1 MTKMAQPWHGQL
13 DLTFSAQRTDADIEA
28 ITTDQIPYQTHCRVH
43 SCTAPYRMQRP
54 FYPEGNGICHGV
66 VLHTA
71 GGMVQG
77 DRLSLQVQSQ
87 NHSHG
92 ILTTAAAT
100 KVYRRKDHAD
110 QSESIEVSALRTRQN
125 IQITIGDQ
133 AWLEWLPQETI
144 IFAGADYH
152 QIQRIDLAPDGIYL
166 GWEVVR
172 FGRTARGER
181 FTTGD
186 WRNHT
191 EVWREGHPLWI
202 DRQWLT
208 GNEITCASVHG
219 LAGCAVIGT
228 CAFVGQACDTDLVS
242 QLWAKLHQRQ
252 ANGQLLGEA
261 GMTRLLCGLVCRY
274 RGNSSLEAQQWFWEV
289 TQVLRQTYGGLT
301 ASVPRVWQ
309 WGQGTDQKCCM
320 SK

>member
-1 MTKMAQPWHGQL
+1 MGTITMAQPWHGQL
-13 DLTFSAQRTDADIEA
+13 DLTFSAQRTDADIEV
-28 ITTDQIPYQTHCRVH
+28 ITTDQIPYQTRCRVH
-43 SCTAPYRMQRP
+43 TCTAPYRMQRP

-77 DRLSLQVQSQ
+77 DQLSLQVQSHS
-87 NHSHG
+87 HSHG

-100 KVYRRKDHAD
+100 KIYRRDGASEQTE
-110 QSESIEVSALRTRQN
+110 QSTTNPLRTRQKL
-125 IQITIGDQ
+125 QITIASQ

-144 IFAGADYH
+144 VFAGADYH
-152 QIQRIDLAPDGIYL
+152 QTQRIDLAPEGVYL

-172 FGRTARGER
+172 FGRTARGEK

-208 GNEITCASVHG
+208 GNVKTCQSIHG
-219 LAGCAVIGT
+219 LADCAVIGT
-228 CAFVGQACDTDLVS
+228 CGFVGQVCEPDLIS
-242 QLWAKLHQRQ
+242 ELWAKLRLRQ
-252 ANGQLLGEA
+252 TNGQMLGEA
-261 GMTRLLCGLVCRY
+261 GITRLLSGVVCRY

-289 TQVLRQTYGGLT
+289 TQVLRQTYGGVT

-309 WGQGTDQKCCM
+309 WGQGSDGV
-320 SK
+320 S